1 MLTCGAKDYQ
11 IALDQ
16 KIEGHLDGFQNW
28 IGGAYQK
35 FEQAA
40 NESGQGFVW
49 EIATALR
56 VMAFYYFDPIS
67 FTAEA
72 DRVIDR
78 LSDDWNQL
86 KCTLRSLQ
94 GRNFVSATVGASLGL
109 ADISPHSDV
118 LRLEI

>member
-1 MLTCGAKDYQ
+1 
-11 IALDQ
+11 
-16 KIEGHLDGFQNW
+16 
-28 IGGAYQK
+28 
-35 FEQAA
+35 
-40 NESGQGFVW
+40 
-49 EIATALR
+49 
-56 VMAFYYFDPIS
+56 MAFYYFDPIS

-94 GRNFVSATVGASLGL
+94 GQKSVSATLGASLGL
-109 ADISPHSDV
+109 ANISPISDD